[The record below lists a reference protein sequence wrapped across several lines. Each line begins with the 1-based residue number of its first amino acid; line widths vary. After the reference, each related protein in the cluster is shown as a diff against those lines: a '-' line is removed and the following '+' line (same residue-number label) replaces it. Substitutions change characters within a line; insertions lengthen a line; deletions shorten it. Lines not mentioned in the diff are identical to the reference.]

1 MDQINMKIYILT
13 CVNEDG
19 DVVGVQPFT
28 NQYLAR
34 ATMDAQY
41 RAERREF
48 EENGTLDDDHDYI
61 EGNMAAVGNDRYH
74 YVWQIH
80 EREL

>member
-1 MDQINMKIYILT
+1 MKIYILT

-19 DVVGVQPFT
+19 DVVWIEPFMSRDMA
-28 NQYLAR
+28 Y

-41 RAERREF
+41 RAERVEF
-48 EENGTLDDDHDYI
+48 KENETLDPDHDYL
-61 EGNMAAVGNDRYH
+61 EGNMAAAGNDRYH

>member
-1 MDQINMKIYILT
+1 MKIYILT

-19 DVVGVQPFT
+19 DVVSVEPFMSRDMA
-28 NQYLAR
+28 Y
-34 ATMDAQY
+34 ATMGAQY
-41 RAERREF
+41 RAERREC
-48 EENGTLDDDHDYI
+48 EEYETLDPDYDYL
-61 EGNMAAVGNDRYH
+61 EGNKAAAGNDRYY

>member
-1 MDQINMKIYILT
+1 MKIYILT

-19 DVVGVQPFT
+19 TVLVVRPFIT
-28 NQYLAR
+28 HELAQ

-48 EENGTLDDDHDYI
+48 EENETLDENHDYI
-61 EGNMAAVGNDRYH
+61 LAYQAATGNDRYY

>member
-1 MDQINMKIYILT
+1 MKIYILT

-19 DVVGVQPFT
+19 DVVGVYPFVDK
-28 NQYLAR
+28 AK
-34 ATMDAQY
+34 AFFTMDAQY

-48 EENGTLDDDHDYI
+48 EENGTLDPDHDYL
-61 EGNMAAVGNDRYH
+61 EDNMASAGNDRYY

>member
-1 MDQINMKIYILT
+1 MKIYILT

-19 DVVGVQPFT
+19 NVVSVQPFT
-28 NQYLAR
+28 NQELAR

-48 EENGTLDDDHDYI
+48 DENGALDDDHDYI
-61 EGNMAAVGNDRYH
+61 EGNLAAVGNDRYH
-74 YVWQIH
+74 YVWQIY